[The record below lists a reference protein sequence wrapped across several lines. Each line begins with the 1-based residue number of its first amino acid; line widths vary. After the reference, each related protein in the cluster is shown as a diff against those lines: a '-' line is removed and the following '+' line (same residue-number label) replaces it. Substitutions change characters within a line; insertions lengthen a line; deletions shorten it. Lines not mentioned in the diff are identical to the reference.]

1 MPGFKF
7 MSKVMKFGHSMPLR
21 YSAMHNCLKGD
32 ANVALNKFI
41 LGLSFYLMPPHTRVR
56 AKVHS
61 GTDLEVQYK
70 LLDHGLPIDDC
81 PVDANGNLRQDILN
95 DWFHKHL
102 AEQGVNVEALGVD
115 VRKSTNS
122 QIAGSTLGV
131 GARKPT
137 TSQIADS
144 TLGVDVRKPTTSR
157 ITGSTS
163 KATPGIS
170 HPISSPPRHDIL
182 LGKGRSIQ
190 NHPGNVC
197 FREFLKQYAEQ
208 YDATSRNQRRNVLSK
223 IREDLNCRGIRF
235 LQERDGK
242 WVECFDSVADKTI
255 SQAFRNRRKQQSKKE

>member
-1 MPGFKF
+1 
-7 MSKVMKFGHSMPLR
+7 
-21 YSAMHNCLKGD
+21 
-32 ANVALNKFI
+32 
-41 LGLSFYLMPPHTRVR
+41 
-56 AKVHS
+56 
-61 GTDLEVQYK
+61 LEVQYK

-115 VRKSTNS
+115 GRKPTTS

-131 GARKPT
+131 DVRKPN

-144 TLGVDVRKPTTSR
+144 MFGIDVRKPTISR

-182 LGKGRSIQ
+182 LGKGSTTQLHGTKGAMCSPRYEKTSI
-190 NHPGNVC
+190 VE
-197 FREFLKQYAEQ
+197 EFG
-208 YDATSRNQRRNVLSK
+208 S
-223 IREDLNCRGIRF
+223 
-235 LQERDGK
+235 
-242 WVECFDSVADKTI
+242 
-255 SQAFRNRRKQQSKKE
+255 SKKGMQNGLSVLIQ